1 MSRTKE
7 LPSSNVGKY
16 IQLVGLI
23 LACGALPFSY
33 MKKEGLWLY
42 ADTQLPDTAQDD
54 GVGRLHAAPA
64 NTAATS
70 SQRREGKATT
80 GFAEQVQQAII
91 TVTTPWGQGT
101 GFFLKEDV
109 LITGQYLVEPDLN
122 KMAALEDRVIRNK
135 KILQRELAQLADY
148 HARLS
153 KMQRRKA
160 KKALSLLITEREE
173 YLAHFRAQQEKDEQI
188 LTQQKQAWKQA
199 QNQPGIRV
207 ILANRVEQQAAL
219 LQSNA
224 DYGLALLSLPS
235 AQNNSVLKP
244 PLPRNDLLRL
254 GAPVILPRSVPV
266 DGRNWTFGTF
276 AGYRRIGPDNRM
288 YLQIEAKLSQ
298 NKSGTP
304 VLDSAG
310 FVRGVVTQVGQGPI
324 FAVPVEKVLDAFAGS
339 LP

>member
-33 MKKEGLWLY
+33 MKKERVWLY
-42 ADTQLPDTAQDD
+42 ADTQLPDTAQGDS
-54 GVGRLHAAPA
+54 VGKLHAGPA
-64 NTAATS
+64 NAAATS
-70 SQRREGKATT
+70 SQRREGEATI
-80 GFAEQVQQAII
+80 GFTEQVQQAII
-91 TVTTPWGQGT
+91 TVKTPWGQGT

-109 LITGQYLVEPDLN
+109 LITGQYLVEPDLD
-122 KMAALEDRVIRNK
+122 KMAALENRVIRNK
-135 KILQRELAQLADY
+135 KILQRELAQLANY

-160 KKALSLLITEREE
+160 KKALSALITEREE
-173 YLAHFRAQQEKDEQI
+173 YLADFRAQQEKDEQI

-199 QNQPGIRV
+199 QKQPGIRV

-235 AQNNSVLKP
+235 AQKNSVLEPP
-244 PLPRNDLLRL
+244 PLNDLLRL
-254 GAPVILPRSVPV
+254 GAPVTLPRSVPV
-266 DGRNWTFGTF
+266 DSRSWTYGTF
-276 AGYRRIGPDNRM
+276 TGYRRIGPDNRM

-298 NKSGTP
+298 NKSGSP

-310 FVRGVVTQVGQGPI
+310 FVRAVVTQAGQGSI
-324 FAVPVEKVLDAFAGS
+324 FAVPVEKVLDAFAES